1 VTSAGRLLT
10 VNAAACL
17 LLLAQ
22 YLLGMA
28 VNVYVVLPGRHP
40 GSGASNYFGG
50 AASGLAWVI
59 SHGPGWAAAHTAF
72 GLALAVA
79 ALASVG
85 LARRQ
90 DGRLVTGL
98 SVLGALAIV
107 GAGFNGASFL
117 DYGHAFSSMIMAG
130 LWALA
135 LACYLTGA
143 VLAAVRVTRLPLAD
157 RLVAEAP
164 AAGQARLPD
173 RLPGE
178 EPQEDDRAGAC
189 DGQPER
195 RSPAV
200 AALHEL
206 QFIAPLA
213 RQGARLAAAL
223 DVGDRG
229 LGDLQPCG
237 AADHPDPACDEH
249 HHQRSEDDARRHSAS
264 SGRRARYTPDRRHG
278 TDQSEETGQEADLRP
293 ALLHDRS
300 SGVRNWRRLHGVHV
314 ADCSVLPATRISD
327 LSGP

>member
-1 VTSAGRLLT
+1 VTAGRVGSAGRLLAI
-10 VNAAACL
+10 NAVACL

-40 GSGASNYFGG
+40 GSGAGNYFGG
-50 AASGLAWVI
+50 ATSGLAWVI
-59 SHGPGWAAAHTAF
+59 SDGPGWAAAHAAF
-72 GLALAVA
+72 GLALGVA

-143 VLAAVRVTRLPLAD
+143 ILAAVRVTRLPLAD
-157 RLVAEAP
+157 NPVAETP

-173 RLPGE
+173 RLICGRLSVTTVARPGH
-178 EPQEDDRAGAC
+178 PAGLARRPAGRGAGPAFGPGCAARSSPPRAVRHPGSPARSGPSRRCPCRMSRADPGPGPVPWPGWRPGDRAWWAVSRPITL
-189 DGQPER
+189 GQ
-195 RSPAV
+195 
-200 AALHEL
+200 
-206 QFIAPLA
+206 A
-213 RQGARLAAAL
+213 R
-223 DVGDRG
+223 
-229 LGDLQPCG
+229 
-237 AADHPDPACDEH
+237 
-249 HHQRSEDDARRHSAS
+249 
-264 SGRRARYTPDRRHG
+264 SGRP
-278 TDQSEETGQEADLRP
+278 P
-293 ALLHDRS
+293 APEHSVECGVLLQ
-300 SGVRNWRRLHGVHV
+300 RNR
-314 ADCSVLPATRISD
+314 
-327 LSGP
+327 